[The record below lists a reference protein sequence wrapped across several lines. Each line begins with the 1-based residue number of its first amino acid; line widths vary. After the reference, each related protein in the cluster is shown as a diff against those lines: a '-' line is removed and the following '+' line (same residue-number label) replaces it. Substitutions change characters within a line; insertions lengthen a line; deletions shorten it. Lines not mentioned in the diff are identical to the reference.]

1 MGRRPEACCLE
12 RGAGPGMHSFGHGHA
27 LLVRTS
33 VIQIFKASC
42 ACSSCAILREWT
54 DESRRQLGE
63 TGALVRLPAIVCRLS
78 LCVSAQRS
86 QSACPSS
93 GSVSVAS
100 ELIVGSELY
109 LGNKARSALERVR
122 VRTRASTS
130 AQSSVLSASARASA
144 ACHHRWAWDAGV
156 PAGA

>member
-1 MGRRPEACCLE
+1 MGVGRRPEASR
-12 RGAGPGMHSFGHGHA
+12 RGARDAFIGSWSCTAGSDISHSDIQGQLRMQQLCHPPGVDRRVTTTAGGKLGPWWVCLPS
-27 LLVRTS
+27 S
-33 VIQIFKASC
+33 V
-42 ACSSCAILREWT
+42 
-54 DESRRQLGE
+54 
-63 TGALVRLPAIVCRLS
+63 VC

-109 LGNKARSALERVR
+109 LGNKARSAIERVR

-130 AQSSVLSASARASA
+130 AQSSVLSASASASA

>member
-1 MGRRPEACCLE
+1 MQQLCHPPGVDRRVTTTA
-12 RGAGPGMHSFGHGHA
+12 GGNWGPGS
-27 LLVRTS
+27 S
-33 VIQIFKASC
+33 ASH
-42 ACSSCAILREWT
+42 
-54 DESRRQLGE
+54 
-63 TGALVRLPAIVCRLS
+63 RLS
-78 LCVSAQRS
+78 YVSVC
-86 QSACPSS
+86 QSSS
-93 GSVSVAS
+93 PVSVAS

-109 LGNKARSALERVR
+109 LGNKARSAIERVR